1 LPRTRSVRAKAGLPG
16 SAAIFAALGDET
28 RLGLVSRLC
37 DEGPLSIARLTGG
50 FDITRQ
56 AITKHLRVMEDAG
69 LVRRTQIGRESLW
82 QIEQQRLAEARQYLQ
97 QISAQWDVALA
108 RLKRFVERS

>member
-1 LPRTRSVRAKAGLPG
+1 LPKTRSVRAKAGLPG

>member
-1 LPRTRSVRAKAGLPG
+1 MPRTRSVRAKAGLPG

-108 RLKRFVERS
+108 RLKRFVER

>member
-1 LPRTRSVRAKAGLPG
+1 VRAKAGLPG

-108 RLKRFVERS
+108 RLKRFVER